1 MASSTSNGRQKSGVE
16 CEMCGIDVHP
26 KRLELIKK
34 AICVGCMEEL
44 EAEGRGT
51 QKHKMSF
58 NVVTHGDDIEFIDTA
73 IMRKE

>member
-1 MASSTSNGRQKSGVE
+1 MQGREKSGVE

-26 KRLELIKK
+26 KRLQLINK

-51 QKHKMSF
+51 QKHQMTF
-58 NVVTHGDDIEFIDTA
+58 QVHTHGDEIESIETT
-73 IMRKE
+73 IVRKE